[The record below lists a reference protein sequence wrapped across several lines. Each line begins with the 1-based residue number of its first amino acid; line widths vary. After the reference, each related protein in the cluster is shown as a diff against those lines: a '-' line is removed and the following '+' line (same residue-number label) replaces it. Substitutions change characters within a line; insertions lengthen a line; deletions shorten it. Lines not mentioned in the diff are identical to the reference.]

1 MKIADFLA
9 QSFTEETT
17 NHMATL
23 RNELL
28 TAGLIKTFE
37 QKYLYTEESKRMA
50 LDWYARELV
59 RQDGEGSTGSYGK
72 LFEVSTRIEWS
83 ILHKTPYAIDDVKS
97 RNCKLNDMTAKID
110 GAVHRIEL
118 KTGHGAIV
126 QGADRAECLAEFAKL
141 LKSNKLFVWDYLKDG
156 CPMCYK
162 VADLFAK
169 LEEYNGEI
177 DTWLVWKD
185 GNGERSTALS
195 FQTFHTSKKKMA
207 HLEGMAFESYDWQTI
222 MEGAT
227 FGE

>member
-23 RNELL
+23 RTELFAL
-28 TAGLIKTFE
+28 GLIKTAT
-37 QKYLYTEESKRMA
+37 QKYLYSAESKRMA
-50 LDWYARELV
+50 LEWYKRELI

-72 LFEVSTRIEWS
+72 FFEVSTRIEWS
-83 ILHKTPYAIDDVKS
+83 ILHNIPYAIDDVKS
-97 RNCKLNDMTAKID
+97 RNCKLTDMTAKID
-110 GAVHRIEL
+110 GANVSIEL

-126 QGADRAECLAEFAKL
+126 QGADRAECLREFAKL

-156 CPMCYK
+156 CPMCYR

-169 LEEYNGEI
+169 LEEYNGAIE
-177 DTWLVWKD
+177 TWLVWKD

-207 HLEGMAFESYDWQTI
+207 HLEAMAFDSYDWQTI
-222 MEGAT
+222 MEEAT